1 MLFGIYINCKWAK
14 GIFDLFYWKN
24 SSYSNKNK
32 ADGLT
37 LVKRTA
43 NNPVSEISDKKEIE
57 NGSLILD
64 QLRGRDE

>member
-1 MLFGIYINCKWAK
+1 M
-14 GIFDLFYWKN
+14 
-24 SSYSNKNK
+24 
-32 ADGLT
+32 T

-43 NNPVSEISDKKEIE
+43 NNPVGEISNKKDIE

>member
-1 MLFGIYINCKWAK
+1 M
-14 GIFDLFYWKN
+14 
-24 SSYSNKNK
+24 
-32 ADGLT
+32 T

-64 QLRGRDE
+64 QLRGSHE